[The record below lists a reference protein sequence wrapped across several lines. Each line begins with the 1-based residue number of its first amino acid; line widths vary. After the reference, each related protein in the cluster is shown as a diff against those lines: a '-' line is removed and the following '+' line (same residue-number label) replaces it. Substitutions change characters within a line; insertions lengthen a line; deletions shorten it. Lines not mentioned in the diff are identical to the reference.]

1 MTDTTDYS
9 LQTFSRGAF
18 FIGANYPFDL
28 NIASRF
34 IGIKPTYLWT
44 QQKEHLKGLTN
55 FPQATWAFELPPQEY
70 DTIDTPV
77 NEILD
82 IFLPLRDKI
91 IPFIQEHNLEASVD
105 VMIHMYE
112 SNMGC
117 HMYPGL
123 EVVTLKRLAEFG
135 VPFQIT
141 HRFHYGDDVSIDD

>member
-1 MTDTTDYS
+1 MTDTDYS
-9 LQTFSRGAF
+9 LQTFSQGSF
-18 FIGANYPFDL
+18 FINTNYPFDPHV
-28 NIASRF
+28 ITET
-34 IGIKPTYLWT
+34 IGIEPTHIWYPK
-44 QQKEHLKGLTN
+44 KE
-55 FPQATWAFELPPQEY
+55 PLPHWPHMNWIYQLSAQEY
-70 DTIDTPV
+70 WTIDIPV

-82 IFLPLRDKI
+82 IFFPLRNKI
-91 IPFIQEHNLEASVD
+91 IPFIQEHNLEARVD

-135 VPFQIT
+135 VPFCMT